1 MRTAH
6 FESCITTDFKSEM
19 LSGIKTGNRITYEEF
34 NVSAILYI
42 CIHTET
48 QTCKQEYAS
57 AGVTLAWAGSFFMY
71 LILFHH
77 FLEGENI
84 FDA

>member
-1 MRTAH
+1 MD
-6 FESCITTDFKSEM
+6 FE
-19 LSGIKTGNRITYEEF
+19 IKGVTPQKN
-34 NVSAILYI
+34 L
-42 CIHTET
+42 ET

-77 FLEGENI
+77 FLKGENI